1 MPTAL
6 LSRRRRVQVR
16 GVFLRMGW
24 MIHIR
29 GCVALLV
36 IMDIVR
42 RGRVNSFDIEKGSG
56 LVLGIEFDWLGLRLG

>member
-1 MPTAL
+1 
-6 LSRRRRVQVR
+6 
-16 GVFLRMGW
+16 
-24 MIHIR
+24 MIHIK

-42 RGRVNSFDIEKGSG
+42 RGRVNLFDIEKGSG